1 VARIFFLLFSFVGL
15 CRTQDITFGG
25 TVKDSLSLVGIDSAR
40 VDIVNTTNPLEKYSV
55 FTNVNGQWLY
65 SFYSTH
71 VEKSNAL
78 PLSFELK
85 QNFPN
90 PFNPSTTIHFSIRSA
105 GAATMSVYNSIGQLL
120 DERTFAV
127 VPGEYSIKWTSKG
140 AAGVLFYSLRCGNQ
154 QMTRKMIQLDGG
166 DGVGLSSPVLT
177 HGITT
182 SSSLA
187 KQTAG
192 EYLITVSK
200 IGYEPDSTLVQPLN
214 NPNINFTLTT
224 VHQRAFV
231 IDLHND
237 ILELVVNGYQMG
249 VRHTTNQS
257 DLPRFREGGV
267 DAQMLSLW
275 VDPNEFPSPLSYPRV
290 LEMADSFQSQLTK
303 NASLMVH
310 AKTLAEIQAAHATEK
325 FAGIYG
331 VEGGHAIEDDLNKLI
346 ALYHLGARYMTIT
359 WNNSTSWATSAAD
372 PLSASKGLDDFG
384 RQVIKTMDSL
394 GMIIDVSHTGI
405 KTIDDILAITKN
417 PIIASH
423 SGVRALRNHYRNLTD
438 DQIIKIAQSGGVIGV
453 VFYTSF
459 LSSAPRSTVNID
471 TVIKHIDY
479 IKNLVGID
487 YIAIGAD
494 YDGGI
499 TAPVGLEDVSKMPA
513 LTLALLKHGYTTADV
528 RKILGGNFMRV
539 FKQVCEHE

>member
-1 VARIFFLLFSFVGL
+1 MLRISILISFLILQT
-15 CRTQDITFGG
+15 RAEQITFSGV
-25 TVKDSLSLVGIDSAR
+25 VKDSSSLAGIDSAR
-40 VDIVNTTNPLEKYSV
+40 IDIVNTADPLEKYSV
-55 FTNVNGQWLY
+55 FTNANGAWSYTFQ
-65 SFYSTH
+65 STG
-71 VEKSNAL
+71 VEKNDVL
-78 PLSFELK
+78 PISFELK

-90 PFNPSTTIHFSIRSA
+90 PFNPSTTILFSVQSA
-105 GAATMSVYNSIGQLL
+105 GPATLSVYNSIGQLF
-120 DERTFAV
+120 DERTYDV
-127 VPGEYSIKWTSKG
+127 VPGEYSIKWTGMG
-140 AAGVLFYSLRCGNQ
+140 AAGVLFYTLRSGNQ
-154 QMTRKMIQLDGG
+154 SVTKKMIQLDGG
-166 DGVGLSSPVLT
+166 RGNGLGSLTLVGGFATV
-177 HGITT
+177 
-182 SSSLA
+182 SSLA
-187 KQTAG
+187 KQSAAQ
-192 EYLITVSK
+192 YSITVSK
-200 IGYEPDSTLVQPLN
+200 LGYEPDSTTVPAAD
-214 NPNINFTLTT
+214 NPNINFSLAS

-275 VDPNEFPSPLSYPRV
+275 VDPSEFDSTHAFQRT
-290 LEMADSFQSQLTK
+290 LEMADSFQSQLVK
-303 NASLMVH
+303 NASTLAH
-310 AKTLAEIQAAHATEK
+310 ARTIAEIQSANAAGK

-331 VEGGHAIEDDLNKLI
+331 VEGGHSIESDLNKLI
-346 ALYHLGARYMTIT
+346 ALYNLGARYMTIT
-359 WNNSTSWATSAAD
+359 WNNSTSWATSAQDAQ
-372 PLSASKGLDDFG
+372 SATKGLSEFG
-384 RQVIKTMDSL
+384 KQVIKTMDSL

-405 KTIDDILAITKN
+405 KTIEDILSVTKN

-459 LSSAPRSTVNID
+459 LSSSSRSSVNID

-513 LTLALLKHGYTTADV
+513 LTLALLKHGYSPADV

-539 FKQVCEHE
+539 FKQVCE